1 MKGCRNQNKVKSSL
15 GFTAISLKVPT
26 EWRGLKMFPEC
37 EVRETRRLP
46 SKERA
51 ALCTLTCGS
60 VLCCWDSLLS
70 PCGFWITF
78 KTWLSLAVVFL
89 EMIPWFSN
97 RFCRQVSSKEVAWKK
112 TKLLSHKLLLILCC
126 WIPATFLNPPP
137 DKEACKARAVSCVSL
152 ADLILVLVEKAL
164 HLLGTWGMKAFTRL
178 FVKPLQ
184 WWHVQHSFALPQSQ
198 MKSRNYT
205 LFPRSGTQRHL
216 LGIEMLPIPLPFHRT
231 VTRKN
236 TSIQNYQ
243 CFYFVIRLYPFL
255 LGKTNKHR
263 SVDINFPKSVPEL
276 PTGFE
281 ESRWQ
286 ESEPV
291 RGEFHGINRHKYRW
305 LEPQQADSNL
315 PRQIRS
321 SCQQAQAE
329 RKKKSLPKSNP
340 NMKWKNWCY
349 HSLNTAEERG
359 YYSQT
364 IRHHS
369 SSLLSFS
376 LFQLSC
382 R

>member
-1 MKGCRNQNKVKSSL
+1 MTASTKLVLHSLIFSCVQVIQNQKGSHSSPASHREVEEDKDHHFPSFSVPHLSILEAFANRMKGCRNQNKVKSSL

-97 RFCRQVSSKEVAWKK
+97 RFCKQVSSKEVAWKK
-112 TKLLSHKLLLILCC
+112 TKLLSHKLLLIPCC
-126 WIPATFLNPPP
+126 WTPATFLNPPP
-137 DKEACKARAVSCVSL
+137 DKEACNARAVSCVSL

-164 HLLGTWGMKAFTRL
+164 HLLGTWGMKAFTRP
-178 FVKPLQ
+178 FVKSLQ
-184 WWHVQHSFALPQSQ
+184 RWHVQHSFALPQSQ
-198 MKSRNYT
+198 MESRNYT

-231 VTRKN
+231 VTRKH
-236 TSIQNYQ
+236 TRIQNYQ

-255 LGKTNKHR
+255 LGKTNNQTQ
-263 SVDINFPKSVPEL
+263 ICWYNFPKSVPEL
-276 PTGFE
+276 PAGFE

-291 RGEFHGINRHKYRW
+291 RGEFHGINRHKYR
-305 LEPQQADSNL
+305 
-315 PRQIRS
+315 
-321 SCQQAQAE
+321 
-329 RKKKSLPKSNP
+329 
-340 NMKWKNWCY
+340 
-349 HSLNTAEERG
+349 
-359 YYSQT
+359 
-364 IRHHS
+364 
-369 SSLLSFS
+369 
-376 LFQLSC
+376 
-382 R
+382 